1 MLIYNTT
8 FSEALSMKKAI
19 IFLSC
24 VFLFLGMYAPLGA
37 SALYNSQVKTET
49 EIFYVASL
57 DTGMVLFE
65 KDSLKRTAPASIT
78 KVVTAI
84 VALENCPN
92 LDTVIT
98 VKEESIRMLD
108 GTGSSMAGIKPGEE
122 ITMRSL
128 LYCLLVA
135 SANEAA
141 TIIADYIGGGSVETF
156 VQMMNDTVKRIG
168 CKNTQFKNPHGLD
181 EDGHYSCAQDVALF
195 TKHAMTFPVF
205 NEIVDT
211 SKYTLP
217 ATNLQEERSILTTN
231 KMKLSNLEEYYVPEI
246 KGVKTGSTTNAG
258 RCVVTTATKNG
269 YSYIAVMMRGPFYD
283 YDKDGYDENF
293 AFMDCKAIL
302 NWIFK
307 NIKLKVVAEPT
318 KIISVV
324 DVKYSW
330 KVDHLRLV
338 PAENCVALVPDNVD
352 SASVSIE
359 PIAETMPD
367 AVEAPVKKG
376 DVIGE
381 AVVKYANE
389 EIARIKLV
397 AADDVKMSLLLFIFG
412 KLGDL
417 TKTVGFK
424 IFAAIAVAVIIF
436 FIGAN
441 IYINRNKKRKRVKM
455 FNYRD
460 IRR

>member
-1 MLIYNTT
+1 
-8 FSEALSMKKAI
+8 MKKAI
-19 IFLSC
+19 IFLAC
-24 VFLFLGMYAPLGA
+24 VFLFLGMYAPMGA
-37 SALYNSQVKTET
+37 SALYNSQVETET

-57 DTGMVLFE
+57 DTGAVLFE
-65 KDSLKRTAPASIT
+65 QDSLRQTAPASLT
-78 KVVTAI
+78 KIVTAI
-84 VALENCPN
+84 VALENCKD
-92 LDTVIT
+92 LETVIT
-98 VKEESIRMLD
+98 VKEQSIRMLD

-122 ITMRSL
+122 MTMRNL
-128 LYCLLVA
+128 LYCLLVS

-141 TIIADYIGGGSVETF
+141 TIIADYIGGGSVEKF

-181 EDGHYSCAQDVALF
+181 EDGHYSCAQDVATF

-205 NEIVDT
+205 NEITDVV
-211 SKYTLP
+211 KYTLP
-217 ATNLQEERSILTTN
+217 ATNLQPERTITTTN

-269 YSYIAVMMRGPFYD
+269 YSYIAVMMKAPFYD
-283 YDKDGYDENF
+283 HDDDGYDENF
-293 AFMDCKAIL
+293 AFMDCKSIL
-302 NWIFK
+302 NWIFN

-318 KIISVV
+318 KIITVV

-359 PIAETMPD
+359 PIAETMPEYV
-367 AVEAPVKKG
+367 AAPIKKG
-376 DVIGE
+376 DMVGE

-397 AADDVKMSLLLFIFG
+397 AAEDVKRSLILFVFG
-412 KLGDL
+412 KLGDF
-417 TKTVGFK
+417 TKTAGFK
-424 IFAAIAVAVIIF
+424 IFTAIIVFFVLF
-436 FIGAN
+436 FIGAG
-441 IYINRNKKRKRVKM
+441 IYVNRNKKRKRVKV